1 MAVTLVDIGVAV
13 RAWPLPVGAD
23 AASDITMEAAVNRDY
38 PNQVHSL
45 RGLLATAIALVENE
59 TLIVELPEPI
69 EDECI
74 RLVVG
79 YLWDKPSYEGNTRI
93 PYVWRN
99 CGAAS
104 LVAPF
109 RHHRANPLGQASGTP
124 RIPLPTPQFESLAVH
139 TFIASDDEGADREG
153 LRTFHR
159 YVVLDNGNP
168 RFTVLHDGLTQ
179 THRNRCVEL
188 PAGYKLAEVYTNLG
202 VAWPLASFPWN
213 RNGQVWCYEYFSLEE
228 TITRYGYARFRNA
241 HTIQVEIQK
250 ETL

>member
-1 MAVTLVDIGVAV
+1 MAVALVDIGIAV
-13 RAWPLPVGAD
+13 RAWPVPTGDD
-23 AASDITMEAAVNRDY
+23 AASPDAMEGAVVRDY

-45 RGLLATAIALVENE
+45 RGMLATAIALVEAE
-59 TLIVELPEPI
+59 TIIIELPEAI
-69 EDECI
+69 QDECI

-104 LVAPF
+104 LVAPY

-124 RIPLPTPQFESLAVH
+124 RIPLPTPQFEGLAVH
-139 TFIASDDEGADREG
+139 TFIASDNEGAEREA

-168 RFTVLHDGLTQ
+168 KFTVAHSALTE
-179 THRNRCVEL
+179 THRNRCLEL
-188 PAGYKLAEVYTNLG
+188 PAGYKLAEVFGNLG
-202 VAWPLASFPWN
+202 IAWPLATFPWN
-213 RNGQVWCYEYFSLEE
+213 RNGQIWCYEYPSREQSIA
-228 TITRYGYARFRNA
+228 TYRYDRYAFNI
-241 HTIQVEIQK
+241 TIQVEIQR
-250 ETL
+250 ET

>member
-1 MAVTLVDIGVAV
+1 MAVALVDIGIAV
-13 RAWPLPVGAD
+13 RAWPVPTGDD
-23 AASDITMEAAVNRDY
+23 AASATTMEAAVIRDF
-38 PNQVHSL
+38 PNQAHSL
-45 RGLLATAIALVENE
+45 RGMLATAIALVEVE
-59 TLIVELPEPI
+59 TLIIELPEPI
-69 EDECI
+69 QDECI

-79 YLWDKPSYEGNTRI
+79 YLWDKPGYEGNTRI

-104 LVAPF
+104 LIAPY

-124 RIPLPTPQFESLAVH
+124 RIPLPTPTFEGLTVH

-168 RFTVLHDGLTQ
+168 KFTVAHEALTQ

-188 PAGYKLAEVYTNLG
+188 PAGYKLVEVYGNIG

-213 RNGQVWCYEYFSLEE
+213 RNGQIWCYEYFSHAQTLANFGYD
-228 TITRYGYARFRNA
+228 RYAFFT
-241 HTIQVEIQK
+241 TIQIEIGR
-250 ETL
+250 ETT